1 MGAVVDTGGVLDAS
15 LFSGDV
21 VERRA
26 GSRDRLAMALDA
38 LLEGGWLAG
47 VVVLPLIFSPNL
59 TQVFGV
65 PKAAFLWGLAM
76 ALSVVFL
83 LKAAVVGA
91 PARPAVAG
99 PSSGG
104 GRLAWR
110 LPWAHGPAPAGA
122 PLIGAAL
129 TFGAVATLATLGS
142 VAQAVSWWGAYG
154 SFSGLFT
161 LFSVLAIFALVATHL
176 RTPAQLQR
184 LLLAIV
190 WASVPF
196 LRFGAAQKFQFSP
209 LPWSADITPAQVF
222 SPAGDQLA
230 TGAYLAMIIPLAVY
244 LAVTARAIEFRLI
257 YILLAVAE
265 LAVLA
270 VGGFVGSWVGVAC
283 GFFALALLLG
293 RAVGTATGRALG
305 ALAATLV
312 VVVTLVGV
320 VVYAKGQD
328 ASWKPGGWLGTAA
341 TNAQSRSASLDYR
354 RQVWQGA
361 WDLSMQRPVLGWGP
375 DTFTSTFG
383 RTAPTSLATM
393 TDRGGQHPPQ
403 AYNLPLEILQGSGAL
418 GLLAWLATLVA
429 FFGVAAALLR
439 RGGSREGRAVTAGL
453 VAAMVA
459 YLVTVLTTSPG
470 LPALLLSWVI
480 LGIAA
485 ALAGPLWDRLVLAE
499 TESAPVTGEAPAAS
513 ALPGDEQAGPPPEGQ
528 ASAETLPPDPNIEAM
543 RGPAAPGAGM
553 AVAAATATLPPRD
566 APPVL
571 RGPIPTDPWR
581 NLGALLAA
589 AALVVYLAPLQP
601 LGLFWEAVQHVRADA
616 WNHDGTMADA
626 NSDYQKS
633 AKAYRLAYGAAPFQ
647 AQYGLNAG
655 KSVLQDLANRSPQ
668 PPRAQVQALLA
679 ESETDLRGAH
689 RLNPWDAAISA
700 QLARLFGVW
709 ASLTGQNRLPEAR
722 RIIDQTLSQHPNDA
736 ALAQDWAQT
745 AQQLGR
751 PDEAIRTY
759 KLVADRNPT
768 NAEAHLQ
775 AATSLN
781 TMADTLLQGQ
791 QPNLPV
797 ARSAVDTGL
806 QEARKAV
813 TLGPKDPG
821 AAWMLVAALSY
832 KNAQVVVGTAKS
844 QKDPRAVAAVRQMLD
859 DHRKALTFRPGD
871 VTTTE
876 NAIRAAL
883 FVGDQRTAYL
893 LAKDAVRLH
902 PDATS
907 LATFIKSLPASVKK

>member
-1 MGAVVDTGGVLDAS
+1 MGAVVDTGRVQDAS

-59 TQVFGV
+59 TQIFGV

-91 PARPAVAG
+91 PARSAG
-99 PSSGG
+99 LASSGG
-104 GRLAWR
+104 VGRQAWR
-110 LPWAHGPAPAGA
+110 LPWAAGPVPAGA

-161 LFSVLAIFALVATHL
+161 LFSLLTIFAVVATHL
-176 RTPAQLQR
+176 RTPGQLQR

-230 TGAYLAMIIPLAVY
+230 TGAYLAIVIPLAIY
-244 LAVTARAIEFRLI
+244 LAVAARAIEFRLI

-283 GFFALALLLG
+283 GLFALALLLG
-293 RAVGTATGRALG
+293 RAVGTSAGRALG

-320 VVYAKGQD
+320 VIYAKGQD

-341 TNAQSRSASLDYR
+341 TNVQARSASLDYR
-354 RQVWQGA
+354 RQVWQGT
-361 WDLSMQRPVLGWGP
+361 WDLSLQRPLLGWGP

-403 AYNLPLEILQGSGAL
+403 AYNLPLEILQGSGVL

-439 RGGSREGRAVTAGL
+439 RRGTREGRTVTAGL

-470 LPALLLSWVI
+470 LPGLLLSWVI

-485 ALAGPLWDRLVLAE
+485 ALAGPLWDRLTLAE
-499 TESAPVTGEAPAAS
+499 
-513 ALPGDEQAGPPPEGQ
+513 AGPDLVGGETTEAAVATTMPGEEPVGAPLEGQ
-528 ASAETLPPDPNIEAM
+528 ASAETLPPDPNTEAM

-553 AVAAATATLPPRD
+553 AVAATATATLSPRD
-566 APPVL
+566 TPPTLV
-571 RGPIPTDPWR
+571 GPIPTDPWR

-589 AALVVYLAPLQP
+589 AALVVYLVPVQP
-601 LGLFWEAVQHVRADA
+601 LGLFWDAVQHVRADA

-633 AKAYRLAYGAAPFQ
+633 AKVYRLAYGAAP
-647 AQYGLNAG
+647 
-655 KSVLQDLANRSPQ
+655 SRRSM
-668 PPRAQVQALLA
+668 V
-679 ESETDLRGAH
+679 
-689 RLNPWDAAISA
+689 
-700 QLARLFGVW
+700 
-709 ASLTGQNRLPEAR
+709 
-722 RIIDQTLSQHPNDA
+722 
-736 ALAQDWAQT
+736 
-745 AQQLGR
+745 
-751 PDEAIRTY
+751 
-759 KLVADRNPT
+759 
-768 NAEAHLQ
+768 
-775 AATSLN
+775 
-781 TMADTLLQGQ
+781 
-791 QPNLPV
+791 
-797 ARSAVDTGL
+797 
-806 QEARKAV
+806 
-813 TLGPKDPG
+813 
-821 AAWMLVAALSY
+821 
-832 KNAQVVVGTAKS
+832 
-844 QKDPRAVAAVRQMLD
+844 
-859 DHRKALTFRPGD
+859 
-871 VTTTE
+871 
-876 NAIRAAL
+876 
-883 FVGDQRTAYL
+883 
-893 LAKDAVRLH
+893 
-902 PDATS
+902 
-907 LATFIKSLPASVKK
+907 